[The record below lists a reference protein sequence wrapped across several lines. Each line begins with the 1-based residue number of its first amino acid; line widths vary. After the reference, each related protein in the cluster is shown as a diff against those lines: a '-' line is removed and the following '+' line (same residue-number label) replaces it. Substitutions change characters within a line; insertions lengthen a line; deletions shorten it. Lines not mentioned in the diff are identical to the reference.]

1 METINVELYFDL
13 RSHRARVTWGREDRI
28 LRDTFPNRE
37 AAEAAALAM
46 IRKTLSSN
54 IETRTSPEICV
65 WSR

>member
-37 AAEAAALAM
+37 AAEAAAACHDPQNTFEQY
-46 IRKTLSSN
+46 RNSN
-54 IETRTSPEICV
+54 QP
-65 WSR
+65 